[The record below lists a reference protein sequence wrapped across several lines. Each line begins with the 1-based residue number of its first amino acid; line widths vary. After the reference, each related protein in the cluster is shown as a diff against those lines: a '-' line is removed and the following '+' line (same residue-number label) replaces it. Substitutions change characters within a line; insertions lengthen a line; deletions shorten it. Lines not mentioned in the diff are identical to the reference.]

1 MNPYFELP
9 AGASNERVDTLIEFT
24 EDAEL
29 HALLPHTH
37 VRGKAWEYEI
47 TYPDGRTEPLLSVP
61 NYDFNWQ
68 TYYIFQE
75 PLRVPKGTTIAAS
88 AWYDNSAA
96 NKSNP
101 DATMPVRWGEQTW
114 EEMQLT
120 GITYTVP
127 LNSDK

>member
-1 MNPYFELP
+1 M
-9 AGASNERVDTLIEFT
+9 
-24 EDAEL
+24 
-29 HALLPHTH
+29 
-37 VRGKAWEYEI
+37 
-47 TYPDGRTEPLLSVP
+47 
-61 NYDFNWQ
+61 
-68 TYYIFQE
+68 
-75 PLRVPKGTTIAAS
+75 PKGTTIAAS

-127 LNSDK
+127 RKSDK

>member
-1 MNPYFELP
+1 MRRQQSCA
-9 AGASNERVDTLIEFT
+9 AGAIGVMLVIGFGVATARAEEGTPTFS
-24 EDAEL
+24 EDVAPIL
-29 HALLPHTH
+29 
-37 VRGKAWEYEI
+37 
-47 TYPDGRTEPLLSVP
+47 
-61 NYDFNWQ
+61 YDFNWQ

-127 LNSDK
+127 RKSDK